1 MDKAPLQKCEGALL
15 LGKRKPPCAW
25 LESYSVGG

>member
-15 LGKRKPPCAW
+15 LGKRKPPYARQ
-25 LESYSVGG
+25 EIHSVGG